1 MKQMF
6 IFKRDKV
13 DKWGEWRIRGMSDG
27 LCQSGVDHY
36 FKVPKDATK
45 LYIEVDTVKGDHA
58 VRVSSMY
65 FHFMDMPD
73 DCMYMLRSVREKLGQ
88 LINIHEPFFIT
99 VWHE

>member
-13 DKWGEWRIRGMSDG
+13 DGAWRMRGMSDG
-27 LCQSGVDHY
+27 LCALGVDQY
-36 FKVPKDATK
+36 FKVPEDATK

-58 VRVSSMY
+58 VCFSGVFFY
-65 FHFMDMPD
+65 FMDKPLD
-73 DCMYMLRSVREKLGQ
+73 RAHIPKPVREKLYQ
-88 LINIHEPFFIT
+88 LIDTQEPFFIT